1 MKFGKNSGINRGRT
15 RSVMNVLISELLHQV
30 PGTHGSTCAFLVLR
44 KTIIHDKSH
53 FVLPS
58 SSTMDDRNELI
69 SRDNSRI
76 LQLFQQI
83 TFRRK
88 YTAIQG
94 QRKRRH
100 GKAKRERYALSC
112 LRLVWS
118 CKKGKRPSSARA
130 LAACVGFFKWPLCQQ
145 VYCQNR
151 RTQEW
156 KHCYQYRYLPLY

>member
-30 PGTHGSTCAFLVLR
+30 PGAHGSTCAFLVLR

-58 SSTMDDRNELI
+58 SSTMDDQNELI
-69 SRDNSRI
+69 SRDNSRF

-112 LRLVWS
+112 LWLVWS
-118 CKKGKRPSSARA
+118 GKKGKRPRFRPGSRGK
-130 LAACVGFFKWPLCQQ
+130 AAPYGAAFPICDIKGWDLPL
-145 VYCQNR
+145 V
-151 RTQEW
+151 T
-156 KHCYQYRYLPLY
+156 HCYCRRGWHDLQ

>member
-30 PGTHGSTCAFLVLR
+30 PGAHGSTCAFLVLR

-69 SRDNSRI
+69 SCDNGRI
-76 LQLFQQI
+76 LQLFRQI
-83 TFRRK
+83 TFGRK

-94 QRKRRH
+94 QKKRRH

-118 CKKGKRPSSARA
+118 GKMGKRPRFRSGSCGKAAPYGAAFPICDIKGWDLLLVTHRA
-130 LAACVGFFKWPLCQQ
+130 WNHLQ
-145 VYCQNR
+145 
-151 RTQEW
+151 
-156 KHCYQYRYLPLY
+156 

>member
-30 PGTHGSTCAFLVLR
+30 PGAHGSTCAFLVLR

-100 GKAKRERYALSC
+100 GKAKRECYALSC

-118 CKKGKRPSSARA
+118 CKKGKRPRFRSGSRGK
-130 LAACVGFFKWPLCQQ
+130 AAPYGAAFPICDIKGWDLPL
-145 VYCQNR
+145 V
-151 RTQEW
+151 T
-156 KHCYQYRYLPLY
+156 HCYCHRAWNHLQ

>member
-1 MKFGKNSGINRGRT
+1 M
-15 RSVMNVLISELLHQV
+15 LLHQ
-30 PGTHGSTCAFLVLR
+30 GLGAHQSTCAFLVLR

-83 TFRRK
+83 TFRRE

-100 GKAKRERYALSC
+100 GKGEAGALRLFLPVVDRER
-112 LRLVWS
+112 
-118 CKKGKRPSSARA
+118 
-130 LAACVGFFKWPLCQQ
+130 
-145 VYCQNR
+145 
-151 RTQEW
+151 
-156 KHCYQYRYLPLY
+156 

>member
-1 MKFGKNSGINRGRT
+1 
-15 RSVMNVLISELLHQV
+15 MNVLISELLHQV
-30 PGTHGSTCAFLVLR
+30 PGAHGLTCAFLVLR

-76 LQLFQQI
+76 LQLFSRLHSGES
-83 TFRRK
+83 TPRYRGRENAG
-88 YTAIQG
+88 T
-94 QRKRRH
+94 

-118 CKKGKRPSSARA
+118 GKKGKRPRKIARA
-130 LAACVGFFKWPLCQQ
+130 L
-145 VYCQNR
+145 
-151 RTQEW
+151 
-156 KHCYQYRYLPLY
+156 

>member
-30 PGTHGSTCAFLVLR
+30 PGAHGSTCAFLVLR

-53 FVLPS
+53 FVLSS

-83 TFRRK
+83 TFRRE

-94 QRKRRH
+94 
-100 GKAKRERYALSC
+100 AKKTQARERRSGSATPFRACGWYGA
-112 LRLVWS
+112 V
-118 CKKGKRPSSARA
+118 KRASARA
-130 LAACVGFFKWPLCQQ
+130 MLGRLLYALD
-145 VYCQNR
+145 
-151 RTQEW
+151 
-156 KHCYQYRYLPLY
+156 YLMAFVPTSVLPE

>member
-15 RSVMNVLISELLHQV
+15 RSVMRVLTLVLLHQ
-30 PGTHGSTCAFLVLR
+30 GLGAHQSMCAFLVLR

-118 CKKGKRPSSARA
+118 GKKGKRPRFRSGSRGKAAPYGAAFPICDIKGWDLLLVTHRA
-130 LAACVGFFKWPLCQQ
+130 WNHLQ
-145 VYCQNR
+145 
-151 RTQEW
+151 
-156 KHCYQYRYLPLY
+156 

>member
-30 PGTHGSTCAFLVLR
+30 PGAHGSTCAFLVLR

-76 LQLFQQI
+76 LQFFQRI

-118 CKKGKRPSSARA
+118 GKKGKRPRRITRA
-130 LAACVGFFKWPLCQQ
+130 LGVRIQLFNGLRSGWWLLLRSPLSSCSG
-145 VYCQNR
+145 
-151 RTQEW
+151 
-156 KHCYQYRYLPLY
+156 

>member
-1 MKFGKNSGINRGRT
+1 MKFGKNSGINRRRT
-15 RSVMNVLISELLHQV
+15 RSVKRVLTLALLHQDHE
-30 PGTHGSTCAFLVLR
+30 THHSTCAFFVLR

-58 SSTMDDRNELI
+58 SSTMDDQNKLI
-69 SRDNSRI
+69 SLDSSRI

-118 CKKGKRPSSARA
+118 GKMGKRPRFRSGSRGK
-130 LAACVGFFKWPLCQQ
+130 AAPYGAAFPISDIKGWDLLLV
-145 VYCQNR
+145 
-151 RTQEW
+151 T
-156 KHCYQYRYLPLY
+156 HCYCH